1 VLGSGERL
9 RRGRVGLGCW
19 GLLLAGGWWE
29 MSGEWGYLE
38 GGGRG
43 GGCSYLLHAAGLG
56 VVGLDDGE

>member
-1 VLGSGERL
+1 
-9 RRGRVGLGCW
+9 
-19 GLLLAGGWWE
+19 